1 MLLSSGLGL
10 GLSKRLA
17 SDPCRNKLTALATID
32 VPWAKFSSLEFE
44 TVSDGCCPRA
54 WSWSDLNGLGYP
66 KQHLNRFSRFSTA
79 HGHGHDQQTN
89 RRTQHAATV
98 TIGRILS
105 VLLSTDLGLG
115 LSKRRASTKLT
126 TLAPQRNFR
135 NSRVFFSGRMVLPP
149 RAAGLYCSLVGCN
162 ECFDGQLASYSV
174 VVLGSWSWSLE
185 APSDHS

>member
-10 GLSKRLA
+10 GPSKRLA

-98 TIGRILS
+98 TIGHILS

-135 NSRVFFSGRMVLPP
+135 TPEFFFWQNGLTPSWGWIILQLGRLQQVL
-149 RAAGLYCSLVGCN
+149 RWSAGLS
-162 ECFDGQLASYSV
+162 
-174 VVLGSWSWSLE
+174 
-185 APSDHS
+185 

>member
-79 HGHGHDQQTN
+79 HDQQTN

-98 TIGRILS
+98 MIGRILS

-135 NSRVFFSGRMVLPP
+135 TPEFFFWQNGLTTSCGWIILQLGRLQRVLRWS
-149 RAAGLYCSLVGCN
+149 AGLL
-162 ECFDGQLASYSV
+162 
-174 VVLGSWSWSLE
+174 
-185 APSDHS
+185 